1 MRKTL
6 HLADL
11 HLGYD
16 HRYLGEHAAQRAEE
30 AVQTLERIAEW
41 AVDDRNEIGA
51 VLIAGDL
58 FETHD
63 PDARLTGRVIATL
76 RRITA
81 AGRALVTVPGN
92 HDEYSYPESVYRS
105 HGATWP
111 GVLVTQ
117 PSPEAVARFELD
129 GAPCTVYAMAFTA
142 GLSPTVLPPLPPADR
157 VDEIRI
163 AVLHGTLDAT
173 PTDRSCR
180 IDSATLA
187 AGGVAYAALGHIH
200 TPSETRLRGGLA
212 VYPGTPIG
220 KGFDDPGVEEL
231 VTVAF
236 SGGLPRVE
244 RVAFPVRPIET
255 RPIDLAHYETT
266 EQVLEFLEAQ
276 AQANLILRVK
286 PFGPRPADFDLEY
299 VHGRLREL
307 FFHVEIQDQ
316 SVDIPPEEIEQL
328 AQQRTIQGLFVR
340 LMRERMA
347 QAEDD
352 VAALECARMALFKG
366 LAAFES
372 VRRER

>member
-1 MRKTL
+1 MRKIL

-11 HLGYD
+11 HLGCD
-16 HRYLGEHAAQRAEE
+16 HRYLGERAGQRAEE
-30 AVQTLERIAEW
+30 AVQTLERVAEW
-41 AVDDRNEIGA
+41 AVDDCNEIGA
-51 VLIAGDL
+51 VVIAGDL
-58 FETHD
+58 FEMHD
-63 PDARLTGRVIATL
+63 PDPRLTGRVIATL
-76 RRITA
+76 RRVTA

-105 HGATWP
+105 HAGTWP

-142 GLSPTVLPPLPPADR
+142 GLSSAVLPPLPPAQQ
-157 VDEIRI
+157 VDEVRI

-173 PTDRSCR
+173 PTDRSYR

-187 AGGVAYAALGHIH
+187 AGGIAYAALGHIH

-212 VYPGTPIG
+212 VYPGTLNG

-231 VTVAF
+231 LTVSFA
-236 SGGLPRVE
+236 GGMPHVE
-244 RVAFPVRPIET
+244 RVAFPSRPIET

-266 EQVLEFLEAQ
+266 EAVVEAIEAQ
-276 AQANLILRVK
+276 AQANLILRLR
-286 PFGPRPADFDLEY
+286 PFGSRPPGFDPEY
-299 VHGRLREL
+299 VRGRLKDL
-307 FFHVEIQDQ
+307 FFHVELQDQ
-316 SVDIPPEEIEQL
+316 SIDIPPEEIDQL

-340 LMRERMA
+340 LMRDRMA
-347 QAEDD
+347 ETEDD
-352 VAALECARMALFKG
+352 LAAAECARMALLKG